1 MNHFLPCGLLCGLLT
16 ILQTPS
22 ASGQQAAGTAGTP
35 GAAPAQAAPGS
46 PGAATYAPSAPDAAS
61 VSNQGQV
68 IPGSPGA
75 PSSVFPGGFAGAI
88 NPGPVTAGTVGA
100 PGIGTRA
107 DTFVV
112 ADVHTGPSFA
122 PATFTSNA
130 FGSGYAPE
138 DLSGPSTF
146 GIPTSADMAPGAVAA
161 GEAGTPTLSHGIPA
175 AGISPTIVIYGAPSA
190 RTAINQGFG
199 TRAINQGFGT
209 RSVNIRFGTQNGINT
224 GFGTRSVNMGFGTFP
239 TGTPSV
245 QIQPGTVIRTPQ

>member
-1 MNHFLPCGLLCGLLT
+1 MNHFLPWGWLCVGLLT
-16 ILQTPS
+16 ILQTP
-22 ASGQQAAGTAGTP
+22 AALGQQT
-35 GAAPAQAAPGS
+35 AAPTTDPAQTAPGS
-46 PGAATYAPSAPDAAS
+46 PGVAPPATDAAS
-61 VSNQGQV
+61 IPNQGQV
-68 IPGSPGA
+68 TPGT
-75 PSSVFPGGFAGAI
+75 VFPGGFAGAI
-88 NPGPVTAGTVGA
+88 NPGPVTVGTAGT

-107 DTFVV
+107 DTFAV
-112 ADVHTGPSFA
+112 ANVYTGPGFLA
-122 PATFTSNA
+122 VPLTSNT
-130 FGSGYAPE
+130 FGPGYGAAE
-138 DLSGPSTF
+138 LSGPSTF
-146 GIPTSADMAPGAVAA
+146 GIATTADMAPGAVAA
-161 GEAGTPTLSHGIPA
+161 GEAGTPALSYGIPA